1 MLQVLCNCHLHSC
14 DDKVLYV
21 VKYDTSTLTL
31 GKRWDADLA
40 LSILCCFPG
49 QGNNKLPKVSDSLE
63 RYSTDTLLACEK
75 QVQKLIKL
83 AFAVS
88 AV

>member
-1 MLQVLCNCHLHSC
+1 MQILHC
-14 DDKVLYV
+14 LYYV
-21 VKYDTSTLTL
+21 AS
-31 GKRWDADLA
+31 
-40 LSILCCFPG
+40 PG
-49 QGNNKLPKVSDSLE
+49 QGNNKLAKVSDSLE